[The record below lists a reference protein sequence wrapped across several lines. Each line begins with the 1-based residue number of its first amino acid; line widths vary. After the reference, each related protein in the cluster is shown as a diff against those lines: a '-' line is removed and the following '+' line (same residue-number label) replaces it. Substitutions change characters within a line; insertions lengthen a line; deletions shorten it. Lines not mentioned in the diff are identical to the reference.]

1 MRGRRDL
8 LLLAS
13 GLAVSVFGSAMTGIV
28 LLLQAQPKGGLA
40 VAAVLI
46 AELVPV
52 IVAAPVSGVLVDRL
66 PNKRLLSSAL
76 VLQAGGVG
84 LIILGLASLPVV
96 LIGLVLVGF
105 GASVAN
111 PTASALVPA
120 VAGEEWS
127 TRGYAWVATGR
138 SFGTL
143 VGVAVG
149 GVLVGLLGA
158 HGALLVDGLTYLVD
172 AALVLTLRADRV
184 PHQHKRRPRA
194 LDGWRFL
201 RADPVL
207 LTVVASLA
215 VTIAGIVL
223 INVADVFFVVDV
235 LGGGAITIG
244 LLQGCWMIG
253 MLTGA
258 RVAARLRSVHA
269 LVTGLGVAGCTIGLA
284 SMIPAAVPFVLVNG
298 ACFLLGGISNAVQNV
313 TQQGLVRLR
322 TPEDQRG
329 RVFAATGS
337 LLNTANVSGTVAGGF
352 VVGAIGPRWTFAVA
366 GTAALLS
373 GLAALVLRVRTRET
387 APVT

>member
-1 MRGRRDL
+1 MRGHRDL

-28 LLLQAQPKGGLA
+28 LLLLAQPKGGLA

-46 AELVPV
+46 AELVPIV
-52 IVAAPVSGVLVDRL
+52 IAAPVSGLLVDRL
-66 PNKRLLSSAL
+66 SNRRLLSGAL
-76 VLQAGGVG
+76 VLQAAGVG
-84 LIILGLASLPVV
+84 LIIVGLSMLPVV
-96 LIGLVLVGF
+96 LAGLVLVGF

-120 VAGEEWS
+120 VAGEDAS

-149 GVLVGLLGA
+149 GVLVGLLGS

-172 AALVLTLRADRV
+172 AALVLTIRADRI
-184 PHQHKRRPRA
+184 PREHKRRPRA
-194 LDGWRFL
+194 MDGWRFL
-201 RADPVL
+201 RADPIL
-207 LTVVASLA
+207 LTAVASLA

-223 INVADVFFVVDV
+223 VNVADVFFVVDV

-244 LLQGCWMIG
+244 LLQGCWMTG
-253 MLTGA
+253 MLAGA
-258 RVAARLRSVHA
+258 RIAARLRSVRG
-269 LVTGLGVAGCTIGLA
+269 LLTGLGLACCLVGVA
-284 SMIPAAVPFVLVNG
+284 SMIPAAVPFVLVN
-298 ACFLLGGISNAVQNV
+298 AVCFLLGGTCNAVQNV
-313 TQQGLVRLR
+313 TQQALVRLR

-337 LLNTANVSGTVAGGF
+337 LLMAANVSGTVAGGF

-366 GTAALLS
+366 G
-373 GLAALVLRVRTRET
+373 LAALISGLGALALRVRERET
-387 APVT
+387 APTT